1 MKAISATFNL
11 SSSFVSIAATNN
23 RNNIRKLEKIYINGT
38 VCLKFTE
45 ERSWDALDIFQD
57 GTDSWDFQ
65 SEKN

>member
-1 MKAISATFNL
+1 MKAISAAFNL

-23 RNNIRKLEKIYINGT
+23 TNKIRKLGKIYVNRN

-57 GTDSWDFQ
+57 GTDSWDF
-65 SEKN
+65 